1 MKRLERSKDTLGL
14 FSVFCES
21 MGILE
26 SLIIQLKQFSRSLGN
41 LDQYNYAVN
50 GFINCFLSDIL
61 RHVA

>member
-1 MKRLERSKDTLGL
+1 MKRLERSKATLGL
-14 FSVFCES
+14 FTVFCES

-41 LDQYNYAVN
+41 LARCDYAVN
-50 GFINCFLSDIL
+50 SFIDFFLSDLL